1 MANSILYFID
11 DYPGNILK
19 NEIRHIAEEIMS
31 YNFQSFNGGNA
42 IEEAYSSIQSLDEGT
57 YSKTYFIID
66 MDMPISYR
74 LEREWSIDRGANNLN
89 GIFLIKKIIELGLK
103 RENIAVLTHY
113 PSIKDQL
120 VDHDLEDLKARFFTK
135 YDFSFDL
142 IIQWLPRN
150 E

>member
-31 YNFQSFNGGNA
+31 YSFQSFNGGNA
-42 IEEAYSSIQSLDEGT
+42 IEEAYSSIQSLNEGT

-89 GIFLIKKIIELGLK
+89 GILADEMGLGKTVQTLTVLQSEIIKRYFYYVVLLNIIYIF
-103 RENIAVLTHY
+103 NY
-113 PSIKDQL
+113 FYFCYS
-120 VDHDLEDLKARFFTK
+120 
-135 YDFSFDL
+135 
-142 IIQWLPRN
+142 
-150 E
+150 